1 MAIKL
6 IKISAI
12 YFLIAIILGLIMSI
26 THNYSF
32 TPVHVH
38 MNLLGWTSLTL
49 AGILYHQFPQLEISL
64 AGKIHFWL
72 HNIGLPIMMISL
84 FLLILLENESFGLGA
99 AIGSIITVIG
109 IMFFVWNIFIN
120 LKKSSSVNNHQ

>member
-6 IKISAI
+6 IKISSL
-12 YFLIAIILGLIMSI
+12 YFLVAIILGLIMSI
-26 THNYSF
+26 THDYSL

-49 AGILYHQFPQLEISL
+49 AGILYHLFPQLEQSIS
-64 AGKIHFWL
+64 GRIHFWL
-72 HNIGLPIMMISL
+72 HNIGLPIMMTSL
-84 FLLILLENESFGLGA
+84 FLLILLENESFGIGA

-109 IMFFVWNIFIN
+109 IIAFVWNVFIH
-120 LKKSSSVNNHQ
+120 LKRPS

>member
-6 IKISAI
+6 IKISAL
-12 YFLIAIILGLIMSI
+12 YFLISVVLGLIMSI
-26 THNYSF
+26 THDYRF

-49 AGILYHQFPQLEISL
+49 AGILYYHFPALGQSL
-64 AGKIHFWL
+64 SGKIHFWL

-84 FLLILLENESFGLGA
+84 FLLLYLENDAFGMGA
-99 AIGSIITVIG
+99 AIGSTVTVLGIIA
-109 IMFFVWNIFIN
+109 FVWNICVN
-120 LKKSSSVNNHQ
+120 LKAS

>member
-6 IKISAI
+6 IKISSI
-12 YFLIAIILGLIMSI
+12 YFFIAVILGLIMSI
-26 THNYSF
+26 THDYSF

-49 AGILYHQFPQLEISL
+49 AGILYHLFPQLEQSIS
-64 AGKIHFWL
+64 GKIHFWL
-72 HNIGLPIMMISL
+72 HNIGLPIMMVSL
-84 FLLILLENESFGLGA
+84 YLLISLENESFGIGA

-109 IMFFVWNIFIN
+109 VIVFVLNIFIN
-120 LKKSSSVNNHQ
+120 LKKS